1 MSDKQTKP
9 AGGAVADN
17 KDAHDKSNPKDKK
30 DSLIPKEEELVSIIF
45 IFSSIIVIINTWF
58 CLE

>member
-9 AGGAVADN
+9 AGGAAADN

-30 DSLIPKEEELVSIIF
+30 DSLIPKEEELVSITF
-45 IFSSIIVIINTWF
+45 IFTFKIVIY
-58 CLE
+58 